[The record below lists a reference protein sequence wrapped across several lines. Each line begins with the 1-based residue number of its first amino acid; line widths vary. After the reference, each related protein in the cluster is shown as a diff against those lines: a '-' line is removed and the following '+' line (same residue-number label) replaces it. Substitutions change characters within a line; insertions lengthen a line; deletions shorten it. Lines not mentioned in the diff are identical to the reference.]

1 MMQELPFRNQVAI
14 ITGAGT
20 GIGFEIARQLAI
32 QGASVVLN
40 DIDEKIARQAA
51 QAITASGGECI
62 GMYGDAADVDFIE
75 KMVAA
80 AVEKFGSLTIAV
92 ANAGITL
99 FADFFGYEPTALQ
112 RVMNVNLTGTFFL
125 AQAAAK

>member
-1 MMQELPFRNQVAI
+1 MMQELPFKTQVAI

-20 GIGFEIARQLAI
+20 GIGFEIARQLAM

-40 DIDEKIARQAA
+40 DINEKLAGQAA
-51 QAITASGGECI
+51 QTITTSGGEC
-62 GMYGDAADVDFIE
+62 MALYGDAADVDFIE

-99 FADFFGYEPTALQ
+99 FADFFGYQPAALQ
-112 RVMNVNLTGTFFL
+112 RVMNVN
-125 AQAAAK
+125 